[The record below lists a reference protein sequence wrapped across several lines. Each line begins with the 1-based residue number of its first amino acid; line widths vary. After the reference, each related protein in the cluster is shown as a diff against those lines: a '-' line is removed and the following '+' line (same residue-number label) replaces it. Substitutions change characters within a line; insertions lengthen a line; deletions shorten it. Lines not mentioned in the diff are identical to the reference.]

1 MSLISTASFN
11 SPFAETFVFRLLTT
25 GFGMVFIVF
34 AIIFIGYL
42 IGKINIKGVALGSAG
57 VFVSA
62 LAFGILFG
70 AIHDRI
76 VFTVATDIA
85 PYYREVNIISWVTV
99 NERTGLVE
107 ATPMR
112 VFRTFG
118 LAMFIGGI
126 GLIAGP
132 TFFRNFK
139 KKFGSY
145 VAMGLATT
153 TVAAVIAIVLIASN
167 AIKSPAMA
175 TGLLMGALSTTP
187 GLSAAQDVF
196 SDYEAIVAT
205 ANGVAYPLGVLGVVL
220 FVQLVPKILKKNMDV
235 ERKKLTDSLA
245 SSPVDKKEEQTS
257 QLEQS
262 QDSSKSI
269 TIDNSEMLSEPIP
282 KKKLITIDKLGLFVV
297 ASVIIVG
304 MLFGSLSFQAGAT
317 VIALGTT
324 GGVLLTGLIVGHFG
338 KIGRISLKVPE
349 KTSFVIRELG
359 LIIFLATV
367 GFEGGLNFLSV
378 VADYPLLFL
387 YGGIIT
393 LAPMIVAF
401 LIGRYAFKLDVLNNL
416 GSVTGGMTSTPA
428 LGALIYTAKTE
439 DVGHAYAATYP
450 IALFSLIFVP
460 QIIALIF

>member
-1 MSLISTASFN
+1 MSLISNATFDSSFT
-11 SPFAETFVFRLLTT
+11 ETFVFRLLTT
-25 GFGMVFIVF
+25 GVGMVFVVF
-34 AIIFIGYL
+34 AIILVGYL

-70 AIHDRI
+70 FIHDRV
-76 VFTVATDIA
+76 VFTIAIDYA
-85 PYYREVNIISWVTV
+85 PYFREVDLLSWVSV
-99 NERTGLVE
+99 NERTGMIE
-107 ATPMR
+107 ANPLRT
-112 VFRTFG
+112 FRTFG

-145 VAMGLATT
+145 VAMGLTT
-153 TVAAVIAIVLIASN
+153 TAVGAIIAIVLIASN
-167 AIKSPAMA
+167 AIDSPALA

-196 SDYEAIVAT
+196 SNYEALVAA
-205 ANGVAYPLGVLGVVL
+205 ANGVAYPFGVLGVVL
-220 FVQLVPKILKKNMDV
+220 FVQLVPKLLRKNMDV

-245 SSPVDKKEEQTS
+245 NSSDAKEEVEAQ
-257 QLEQS
+257 
-262 QDSSKSI
+262 
-269 TIDNSEMLSEPIP
+269 NSEETTEVQIPENVKMLDPKQ

-338 KIGRISLKVPE
+338 KIGRVSLKVPE

-367 GFEGGLNFLSV
+367 GFDGGLNFISV

-387 YGGIIT
+387 YGAIMTI
-393 LAPMIVAF
+393 APMVVAF
-401 LIGRYAFKLDVLNNL
+401 VVGRFIFKLDVLNNL

-450 IALFSLIFVP
+450 IALFSLIFIP
-460 QIIALIF
+460 QIITLIF